1 MKREYRDREY
11 IHMVVGTKGRRL
23 MNEVIES
30 VEGYARTANLVLENV
45 SVAVVLKDS
54 EINFELRWVH
64 EGVANKVVEK
74 VLKDLSI
81 GFVSWALS
89 VR

>member
-1 MKREYRDREY
+1 
-11 IHMVVGTKGRRL
+11 MVVGTKGRRL

-45 SVAVVLKDS
+45 SVAVVLKDG

>member
-1 MKREYRDREY
+1 
-11 IHMVVGTKGRRL
+11 

-45 SVAVVLKDS
+45 SVAVVLKDG

>member
-1 MKREYRDREY
+1 
-11 IHMVVGTKGRRL
+11 MVVGTKGRRL

-30 VEGYARTANLVLENV
+30 VEGYAKTANLVLENV
-45 SVAVVLKDS
+45 SVAVVLKDG